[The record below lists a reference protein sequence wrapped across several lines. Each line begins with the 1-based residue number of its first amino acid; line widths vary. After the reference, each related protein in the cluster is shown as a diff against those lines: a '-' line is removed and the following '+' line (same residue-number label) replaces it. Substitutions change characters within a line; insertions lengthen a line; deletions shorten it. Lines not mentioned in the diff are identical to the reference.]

1 MILLHHVQSIGSCRN
16 FRKCIVNRIFITAL
30 CSTGNGRF
38 FEHIGFSLF
47 YELKCDRF
55 CFRLEAYSGTGNF
68 YAGGCHCKDNLDM
81 HVILLLGNR
90 YAIRKLFSFHRYLK
104 IICETV
110 VRCGLV
116 GNSKTILSAWLQFL
130 RYHGL
135 TGLFIFDPIGVYA
148 ETMGCSGRDL
158 IEAVGIK
165 WLTFPQCR
173 IESADKR
180 FLECIRSIRCI
191 VH

>member
-1 MILLHHVQSIGSCRN
+1 
-16 FRKCIVNRIFITAL
+16 
-30 CSTGNGRF
+30 
-38 FEHIGFSLF
+38 
-47 YELKCDRF
+47 
-55 CFRLEAYSGTGNF
+55 
-68 YAGGCHCKDNLDM
+68 M
-81 HVILLLGNR
+81 HVILLLRNR

-130 RYHGL
+130 RYHRL